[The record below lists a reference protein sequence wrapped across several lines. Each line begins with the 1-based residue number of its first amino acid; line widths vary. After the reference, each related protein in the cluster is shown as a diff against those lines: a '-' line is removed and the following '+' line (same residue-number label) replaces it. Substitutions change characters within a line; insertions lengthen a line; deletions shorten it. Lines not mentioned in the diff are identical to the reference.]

1 MQKDDGDNSMP
12 FADQSIMRGAMKEL
26 SFHTYLNKLHGC
38 YLGKAIG
45 GTLGMPREGAQ
56 SFAEVTYYDP
66 VPTGM
71 VANDDLDLQVVA
83 LEVIRR
89 RGLPVN
95 ARDLSACWSEHLR
108 FYPDE
113 YGVAAKNLSVGLYP
127 PLSGRYTNKFGAGM
141 GAAIRSE
148 LWAGLAPA
156 DPALAV
162 QLCREDAI
170 NDHFDDGV
178 DACIFLTAIES
189 AAFTESERDH
199 LIQIGLSYIQH
210 NQRMTAAFTDTMRWW
225 EQYRDVTKVRGLILE
240 HYFAQNWTDVT
251 INLSFILL
259 AWMAGENDFSR
270 CICIAA
276 SLGYDA
282 DCTCATLGAILGMI
296 HPEGID
302 EKWTKPIGNQLVLS
316 ENIIATHEPDTV
328 DGFIALVAET
338 MRDVIKY
345 YGASVSLTD
354 LPETAEHRDTPVWCR
369 RHELVTAREGT
380 SLVCVRPLVIR
391 MKYPEQVAL
400 DYNDWNTLVLDVANA
415 NEQPLNAELAFGV
428 PEGWRVCPAS
438 ASCALKPGE
447 ECRIELKVHMPERE
461 RRACRSMLDITLLTG
476 GMRTTVEAGL
486 IEPYRWLRIPADQ
499 LPDGECPEDACF
511 KDAQIVAAPGCIA
524 PVPVGHWFYAADVR
538 AIMVMP
544 RIRMVSSGT
553 RPLRVWINGQLVA
566 DHDDQQY
573 VPAIHRSKD
582 VVTVDLHNDWN
593 RVVIEVLPGDEKPGE
608 LFFTFGHHDTWQWFN
623 ELGWRLPQRS
633 N

>member
-1 MQKDDGDNSMP
+1 
-12 FADQSIMRGAMKEL
+12 MKKL
-26 SFHTYLNKLHGC
+26 SFHTYMDKLHGC

-56 SFAEVTYYDP
+56 TMKEVTYYDP

-71 VANDDLDLQVVA
+71 VANDDIDLQVVA

-95 ARDLSACWSEHLR
+95 ARDLSACWSDHLR

-148 LWAGLAPA
+148 LWAGLAPG
-156 DPALAV
+156 DPALAAH
-162 QLCREDAI
+162 LCREDAL

-189 AAFTESERDH
+189 AAFMESDRDT
-199 LIQIGLSYIQH
+199 LIQIGLGFIKH
-210 NQRMTAAFTDTMRWW
+210 NRRMTSAFTDTMRWW
-225 EQYRDVTKVRGLILE
+225 NQYHDISVVRELILE
-240 HYFAQNWTDVT
+240 HYYAQNWTDVT

-259 AWMAGENDFSR
+259 ARMAGGGDFSR
-270 CICIAA
+270 SICIAA

-296 HPEGID
+296 NPESIE
-302 EKWTKPIGNQLVLS
+302 EKWTRPIGNQLVLS

-328 DGFIALVAET
+328 DDFIVLVAET
-338 MRDVIKY
+338 MCEVVKY
-345 YGASVSLTD
+345 YGTSMLLYD
-354 LPETAEHRDTPVWCR
+354 LPETAQHRDTPVWCR
-369 RHELVTAREGT
+369 RHELITAREGT

-391 MKYPEQVAL
+391 MQYPEQVAL
-400 DYNDWNTLVLDVANA
+400 DYNARNTLILDVANA
-415 NEQPLNAELAFGV
+415 NEQPVSAELLLGV
-428 PEGWRVCPAS
+428 PEGWRVSPES
-438 ASCALKPGE
+438 ASCTLKPGE
-447 ECRIELKVHMPERE
+447 ECRIELQVYMPERE
-461 RRACRSMLDITLLTG
+461 HRACRSMLDITLLMG
-476 GMRTTVEAGL
+476 GMRTTLEAGL

-499 LPDGECPEDACF
+499 LPDGECPEIACF
-511 KDAQIVAAPGCIA
+511 RDAQVVAAPGCIA
-524 PVPVGHWFYAADVR
+524 PIPVGHWFYTADVR
-538 AIMVMP
+538 AIMTMP
-544 RIRMVSSGT
+544 HIRMVSTGT
-553 RPLRVWINGQLVA
+553 RPQRVWINGQLVA
-566 DHDDQQY
+566 EHDDKQY

-593 RVVIEVLPGDEKPGE
+593 RVVIEVFPGDGKPGE

-623 ELGWRLPQRS
+623 ELGWRLPQ
-633 N
+633 